1 MLSQTKHNPTRTAFH
16 FPHTVPIPYTLTA
29 SSVKASANKSFLYLT
44 IVTIYSRQFT
54 KYPAAG
60 SIVTLFIFDDMTK
73 NVQIAVSSLL
83 QSTVRKPELMF
94 IIKTE

>member
-1 MLSQTKHNPTRTAFH
+1 M
-16 FPHTVPIPYTLTA
+16 HTVPIPYTLTA
-29 SSVKASANKSFLYLT
+29 RSVKAS
-44 IVTIYSRQFT
+44 RQFI

-60 SIVTLFIFDDMTK
+60 CIVTLFIFDDMTK